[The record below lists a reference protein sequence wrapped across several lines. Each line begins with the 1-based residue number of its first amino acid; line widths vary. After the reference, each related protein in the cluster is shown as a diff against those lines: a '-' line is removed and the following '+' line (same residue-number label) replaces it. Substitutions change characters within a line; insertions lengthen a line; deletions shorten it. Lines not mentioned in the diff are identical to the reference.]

1 VILLDTHVL
10 VWAVEEDANLRE
22 GVADAIRLHE
32 LRKDVLVSAVSFWEI
47 GVLVAKDRLRLS
59 QPLKAWTDNVL
70 SLPGFTF
77 VSLTPQVA
85 IESSLLPPDLHADP
99 ADRLLVATARSLDA
113 ILVTHDGRIIR
124 YGSVGHVKV
133 MIA

>member
-1 VILLDTHVL
+1 MILLDTHVL

-22 GVADAIRLHE
+22 GVAEAIRVHE
-32 LRKDVLVSAVSFWEI
+32 VRRDVLVSAVSFWEI

-59 QPLKAWTDNVL
+59 QPLKAWTDTVL

-124 YGSVGHVKV
+124 YGSGGHVKV